1 MDCLLLFREIFEGR
15 GKQSFFF
22 EVYLYVL
29 FLSLVR
35 KKKVPKRKDSVC
47 TSGATPDAFRP
58 KGQELASL
66 KQPALLNGRK
76 SSSALRPS
84 SEAGEPSGVF
94 ALTKTVH
101 ALIAQPRLSEEAL
114 SAALAFCVK
123 KGRLSE
129 RSEFLP
135 FSKKQG
141 RSSL

>member
-29 FLSLVR
+29 F
-35 KKKVPKRKDSVC
+35 P
-47 TSGATPDAFRP
+47 SGATPDAFRP